1 MLWCNALLQIF
12 VNMGKDIGH
21 AITIAALGN
30 LIFKGIVGA
39 IVSCENIQNRKN
51 KDALETTTNIA
62 VDFWNFLILLMLMA
76 FVFFPMK
83 NSGLLQHQ
91 EERGNVVYIVRWRP
105 VLSHL
110 VTDNY
115 GVLCLDNT
123 CKTNN
128 LTTLPRKRPCDV
140 FAVLVPELLAGPL
153 QPTMPITITGA
164 SVPPL
169 LRSPPSVRKQ
179 PTEGTAAAD
188 KMANMG
194 IVGSVAAPEADAGF
208 PPASVDAAKAGVQG
222 LGGIGEEEDDDDE
235 EESLTPEEKEQAD
248 HVKTVQAVIAAAEG
262 AGFTFSGTTRWLAA
276 EAYVN
281 NKKLFDDADVDIT
294 ECIKQGF
301 KVINSTRVNE
311 KIAALKRA
319 EEAAVTTYKGG
330 LSQEAIGDEEE
341 EEEEE
346 VVYSDDEYD
355 GLSKQTL
362 DAKKEQIEIDLAV
375 AEKKE
380 TVDPIRI
387 AFRQFNKELIT
398 LKGSLEYDGKEKEL
412 TMIRDYY
419 NERYFEN
426 EFVESLSVWQMQFMA
441 AMWNAEIEKRVL
453 PSTIKDLRKNLRKV
467 KSALQDIK
475 MEQMQK
481 QEDKKS
487 DIEDRADKMSF

>member
-1 MLWCNALLQIF
+1 MLPW
-12 VNMGKDIGH
+12 
-21 AITIAALGN
+21 
-30 LIFKGIVGA
+30 
-39 IVSCENIQNRKN
+39 
-51 KDALETTTNIA
+51 
-62 VDFWNFLILLMLMA
+62 
-76 FVFFPMK
+76 
-83 NSGLLQHQ
+83 Q
-91 EERGNVVYIVRWRP
+91 EHIKKVE
-105 VLSHL
+105 
-110 VTDNY
+110 
-115 GVLCLDNT
+115 
-123 CKTNN
+123 
-128 LTTLPRKRPCDV
+128 
-140 FAVLVPELLAGPL
+140 
-153 QPTMPITITGA
+153 
-164 SVPPL
+164 
-169 LRSPPSVRKQ
+169 
-179 PTEGTAAAD
+179 
-188 KMANMG
+188 
-194 IVGSVAAPEADAGF
+194 
-208 PPASVDAAKAGVQG
+208 
-222 LGGIGEEEDDDDE
+222 
-235 EESLTPEEKEQAD
+235 
-248 HVKTVQAVIAAAEG
+248 AVIAAAEG

-281 NKKLFDDADVDIT
+281 NKKVFDDAGVDIT
-294 ECIKQGF
+294 ECIKPGF

-362 DAKKEQIEIDLAV
+362 DAKKEQFEIDLAV

-387 AFRQFNKELIT
+387 AFRQFNKELVT

-426 EFVESLSVWQMQFMA
+426 ELVESLSVWQMQFMA

-487 DIEDRADKMSF
+487 DKTKKRTQAAIANAIGTPQGNARAARRPSVLTMCKPRV

>member
-1 MLWCNALLQIF
+1 
-12 VNMGKDIGH
+12 
-21 AITIAALGN
+21 
-30 LIFKGIVGA
+30 
-39 IVSCENIQNRKN
+39 
-51 KDALETTTNIA
+51 
-62 VDFWNFLILLMLMA
+62 MA
-76 FVFFPMK
+76 TAM
-83 NSGLLQHQ
+83 SQD
-91 EERGNVVYIVRWRP
+91 
-105 VLSHL
+105 S
-110 VTDNY
+110 D
-115 GVLCLDNT
+115 D
-123 CKTNN
+123 N
-128 LTTLPRKRPCDV
+128 LTADQLNAQYGASQDSEAGEATAPASNAASLRAK
-140 FAVLVPELLAGPL
+140 ASAGPL

-194 IVGSVAAPEADAGF
+194 IVPEADAGF

-222 LGGIGEEEDDDDE
+222 LGGIGEEEESDE

-281 NKKLFDDADVDIT
+281 NKKVFDDAGVDIT
-294 ECIKQGF
+294 ECIKPGF

-341 EEEEE
+341 EEDEE

-362 DAKKEQIEIDLAV
+362 DAKKEQFEIDLAV

-387 AFRQFNKELIT
+387 AFRQFNKELVT

-426 EFVESLSVWQMQFMA
+426 ELVESLSVWQMQFMA

-487 DIEDRADKMSF
+487 DKTKKRTQAAIANAIGTPQGKRVRR

>member
-1 MLWCNALLQIF
+1 
-12 VNMGKDIGH
+12 
-21 AITIAALGN
+21 
-30 LIFKGIVGA
+30 
-39 IVSCENIQNRKN
+39 
-51 KDALETTTNIA
+51 
-62 VDFWNFLILLMLMA
+62 
-76 FVFFPMK
+76 
-83 NSGLLQHQ
+83 
-91 EERGNVVYIVRWRP
+91 
-105 VLSHL
+105 
-110 VTDNY
+110 
-115 GVLCLDNT
+115 
-123 CKTNN
+123 
-128 LTTLPRKRPCDV
+128 
-140 FAVLVPELLAGPL
+140 
-153 QPTMPITITGA
+153 
-164 SVPPL
+164 
-169 LRSPPSVRKQ
+169 
-179 PTEGTAAAD
+179 
-188 KMANMG
+188 MANMHFG
-194 IVGSVAAPEADAGF
+194 MVAAPEADASVT
-208 PPASVDAAKAGVQG
+208 PPASADAAKAGVQG
-222 LGGIGEEEDDDDE
+222 LGGIGEEEDDE
-235 EESLTPEEKEQAD
+235 EEEDLTPEEKTKFE
-248 HVKTVQAVIAAAEG
+248 HIKKVEAVIAAAEG
-262 AGFTFSGTTRWLAA
+262 AGFTFSERTRWLAA

-281 NKKLFDDADVDIT
+281 NKKLFDDAGVDIT
-294 ECIKQGF
+294 ECIKPGF
-301 KVINSTRVNE
+301 KAINSKRVNE

-341 EEEEE
+341 EEDEE

-362 DAKKEQIEIDLAV
+362 DSKKEQIEIDLAV

-380 TVDPIRI
+380 TVDPVRI

-487 DIEDRADKMSF
+487 DKTKKRTQAAIANAIGTPQGKRARR

>member
-1 MLWCNALLQIF
+1 M
-12 VNMGKDIGH
+12 
-21 AITIAALGN
+21 
-30 LIFKGIVGA
+30 
-39 IVSCENIQNRKN
+39 S
-51 KDALETTTNIA
+51 
-62 VDFWNFLILLMLMA
+62 
-76 FVFFPMK
+76 
-83 NSGLLQHQ
+83 
-91 EERGNVVYIVRWRP
+91 
-105 VLSHL
+105 
-110 VTDNY
+110 
-115 GVLCLDNT
+115 
-123 CKTNN
+123 
-128 LTTLPRKRPCDV
+128 
-140 FAVLVPELLAGPL
+140 
-153 QPTMPITITGA
+153 
-164 SVPPL
+164 
-169 LRSPPSVRKQ
+169 
-179 PTEGTAAAD
+179 
-188 KMANMG
+188 NMG
-194 IVGSVAAPEADAGF
+194 IVGPVAAPEADASAATATAKK
-208 PPASVDAAKAGVQG
+208 PAAAVG
-222 LGGIGEEEDDDDE
+222 LGGIGEEEDDE
-235 EESLTPEEKEQAD
+235 EEDLTPEEKTKAE
-248 HVKTVQAVIAAAEG
+248 HIKKVEAVIAATEG
-262 AGFTFSGTTRWLAA
+262 AGFTFNKTRWMAA
-276 EAYVN
+276 ETFLN
-281 NKKLFDDADVDIT
+281 NKDIFDNAVVDIT
-294 ECIKQGF
+294 DCVKEGRREISLNLVKA
-301 KVINSTRVNE
+301 KLAELRN
-311 KIAALKRA
+311 AA

-330 LSQEAIGDEEE
+330 LSQEAIGDEEEE

-426 EFVESLSVWQMQFMA
+426 ELVESLSVWQMQFMA

-487 DIEDRADKMSF
+487 DKTKKRTQAAIANAIGTPQGKRARR